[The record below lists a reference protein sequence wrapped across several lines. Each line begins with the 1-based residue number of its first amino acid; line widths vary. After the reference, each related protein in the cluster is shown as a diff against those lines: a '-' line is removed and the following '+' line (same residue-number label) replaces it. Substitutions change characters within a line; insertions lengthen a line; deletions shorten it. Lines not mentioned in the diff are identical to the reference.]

1 MTYKTIFSGH
11 FEFGT
16 ERSYSRMFDMFE
28 HRAENYYRNSILL
41 KSEEVFSE
49 EDLAMDVPRLIVQA
63 ATAKEWRNTINML
76 EFVAQYAIAGSFN
89 AWMVEDG
96 KVSKYRFIEPD
107 SDKAAVQAF
116 LHGRDLIKEDGREEE
131 AMKALS
137 RAIDKFERHAKA
149 YERRGFVNHQLR
161 NFEDAVYDYSK
172 SIDINPNAAEPYMGR
187 ALVFIVKE
195 QYAKAA
201 EDLEFAIKRSIP
213 LQPLFWQARR
223 IKGECH
229 LRLEDWE
236 KAEFQLRFVTKRHF
250 ERDDSNY
257 KWRKRAQLNYG
268 RALLGL
274 ERYADAIKAFDAA
287 VAIEDALDI
296 PEAELQ
302 LFRGIALQ
310 KAGKKGFK
318 KAWKQAANQGSS
330 KAAELLEGVA

>member
-28 HRAENYYRNSILL
+28 HRAENYYRNAILM
-41 KSEEVFSE
+41 KAEDVFNEEARS
-49 EDLAMDVPRLIVQA
+49 MDVPRLIVQA
-63 ATAKEWRNTINML
+63 ATGKEWRNTINML
-76 EFVAQYAIAGSFN
+76 EFVAQYAIAGSFS

-96 KVSKYRFIEPD
+96 KVIKQRFIEPD
-107 SDKAAVQAF
+107 SDKVAVQAF
-116 LHGRDLIKEDGREEE
+116 LHGRDLIKEEGREQE

-161 NFEDAVYDYSK
+161 NYEDALYDYSK
-172 SIDINPNAAEPYMGR
+172 SIDINPNAADPYMGR
-187 ALVFIVKE
+187 ALVYIVQEKYHE
-195 QYAKAA
+195 AA
-201 EDLEFAIKRSIP
+201 EDLELAIKRSIP

-229 LRLEDWE
+229 LKLEEWE
-236 KAEFQLRFVTKRHF
+236 KAEFQLRFVTKRQF
-250 ERDDSNY
+250 AKEDSNY
-257 KWRKRAQLNYG
+257 KWRKRALLNYG

-274 ERYADAIKAFDAA
+274 ERYADAVKAFDATFD
-287 VAIEDALDI
+287 IEDALDI
-296 PEAELQ
+296 PEADL
-302 LFRGIALQ
+302 LLYRGIALQ

-330 KAAELLEGVA
+330 KAAELLEGAA